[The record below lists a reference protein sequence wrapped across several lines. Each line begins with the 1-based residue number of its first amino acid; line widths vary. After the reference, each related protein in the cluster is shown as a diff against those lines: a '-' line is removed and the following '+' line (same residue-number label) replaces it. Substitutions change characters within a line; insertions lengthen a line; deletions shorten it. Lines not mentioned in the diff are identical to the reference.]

1 MRLRPT
7 LACVALLLALS
18 AAGASVASPQLTPQA
33 VAVPAGGNLQQAI
46 DAARPG
52 DTITLDPGA
61 TYVGNFVLP
70 VKQGNQFITIRT
82 SATSGQ
88 PAAGERVSPDHA
100 PLLAKIR
107 SPNGSAALRTA
118 AGAHH
123 WRLELLEFQ
132 ANNRGTNDIILLGDG
147 STAQTELQQ
156 VPFELVV
163 DRCFIHGDPEAGQKR
178 GIALNSASTSIVNSH
193 LSDMKV
199 VGQDSQ
205 AIGGWNGPGP
215 FLIENNFLEAAG
227 ENFLLGGADPAI
239 PNLIPSDVT
248 FRKNLLSKPIEWRK
262 QRWQVKNLF
271 ELKNARRVL
280 IEGNVFEYN
289 WHAAQTGFAIV
300 LTPRNSG
307 GRSPWAVV
315 EDVTFRLNVVRH
327 VAAVFNLLGTDNTAP
342 SGQLRRVTIANN
354 LFADV
359 DHRAFGG
366 NGAFLQVGDGPSDV
380 RVEHNTIIHSG
391 NVISAYGGTR
401 DRPVPIVGLTYR
413 DNLSRHNQ
421 YGVIGASRAFG
432 NDTLNVFFPGALFT
446 SNVLAG
452 GNGSR
457 YPGGNFFPGMS
468 EFESQ
473 FADFNGGDYRLAT
486 SSRYRR
492 GASDGTDL
500 GANLDS
506 LEKVAGVEAL
516 RERRERQP
524 RPPRIPKG
532 PGGSGGSGGQ

>member
-1 MRLRPT
+1 MRLRST
-7 LACVALLLALS
+7 LACLAFVLAL
-18 AAGASVASPQLTPQA
+18 AAARVSVATVQLGPQSI
-33 VAVPAGGNLQQAI
+33 AVPAGASLQQAI

-52 DTITLDPGA
+52 ETITLDPGA

-70 VKQGNQFITIRT
+70 AKQGNQFITIRT
-82 SATSGQ
+82 SAVSGQ
-88 PAAGERVSPDHA
+88 PAAAERVTPDHA
-100 PLLAKIR
+100 RLLAKIR
-107 SPNGSAALRTA
+107 SPNGSAAMRTA
-118 AGAHH
+118 PGAHH

-132 ANNRGTNDIILLGDG
+132 ANDRGTNDIILLGDG
-147 STAQTELQQ
+147 STAQTDLQQ

-163 DRCFIHGDPEAGQKR
+163 DRCFIHGDPDLGQKR
-178 GIALNSASTSIVNSH
+178 GIALNSAATTIINSYIA
-193 LSDMKV
+193 DMKV

-215 FLIENNFLEAAG
+215 YLIENNFLEAAG
-227 ENFLLGGADPAI
+227 ENFLLGGSDPAI

-248 FRKNLLSKPIEWRK
+248 FRRNYLSKPVEWRK

-280 IEGNVFEYN
+280 VEGNVFENN

-307 GRSPWAVV
+307 GRAPWSAV
-315 EDVTFRLNVVRH
+315 EDITFRLNVVRH
-327 VAAVFNLLGTDNTAP
+327 VAAVFNMLGTDNTDP
-342 SGQLRRVTIANN
+342 SGRLRRVTITNN

-359 DHRAFGG
+359 DNRTWGG
-366 NGAFLQVGDGPSDV
+366 NGAFLQIGDGPADI
-380 RVEHNTIIHSG
+380 RVEHNTIIHTG
-391 NVISAYGGTR
+391 NVISAYGGPKE
-401 DRPVPIVGLTYR
+401 RPTQVVGLTYR
-413 DNLSRHNQ
+413 DNLSRHNL
-421 YGVIGASRAFG
+421 YGVIGQSRAYG

-446 SNVLAG
+446 NNVLAG

-473 FADFNGGDYRLAT
+473 FVDFNGGDFRLAA

-492 GASDGTDL
+492 SATDGTDL
-500 GANLDS
+500 GANLEN
-506 LEKVAGVEAL
+506 LEKIAGADAV
-516 RERRERQP
+516 REPRDKAP
-524 RPPRIPKG
+524 RPPRIPKA
-532 PGGSGGSGGQ
+532 PGGSG

>member
-1 MRLRPT
+1 M
-7 LACVALLLALS
+7 VFLLALS
-18 AAGASVASPQLTPQA
+18 AGSSVATLQISSQSI
-33 VAVPAGGNLQQAI
+33 AVPAGANLQQAI

-52 DTITLDPGA
+52 ETITLDPGA

-70 VKQGNQFITIRT
+70 VKQGRETITIRT
-82 SATSGQ
+82 TAVSGQ
-88 PAAGERVSPDHA
+88 PAPGERVTSDHA
-100 PLLAKIR
+100 HLLAKIR
-107 SPNGSAALRTA
+107 SPNGSAAMRTA
-118 AGAHH
+118 AGAHN

-132 ANNRGTNDIILLGDG
+132 ANVRGTNDIILLGDG
-147 STAQTELQQ
+147 STAQTDLQQ
-156 VPFELVV
+156 VPFDLVI
-163 DRCFIHGDPEAGQKR
+163 DRCFIHGDPDVGQKR
-178 GIALNSASTSIVNSH
+178 GVALNSASTSIINSFI
-193 LSDMKV
+193 SDMKV

-239 PNLIPSDVT
+239 PNLVPSDVT
-248 FRKNLLSKPIEWRK
+248 FRRNLLSKPVEWRK

-280 IEGNVFEYN
+280 VEGNVFENN

-307 GRSPWAVV
+307 GRAPWSTI
-315 EDVTFRLNVVRH
+315 EDVTFRNNVVRH
-327 VAAVFNLLGTDNTAP
+327 VAAVFNMLGTDNTDS
-342 SGQLRRVTIANN
+342 SGPLRRVTITNN

-359 DHRAFGG
+359 DHRTWGG
-366 NGAFLQVGDGPSDV
+366 NGVFLQFGDGPADI

-391 NVISAYGGTR
+391 NVISAYGGTK
-401 DRPVPIVGLTYR
+401 DRPTPIVGLTYR

-432 NDTLNVFFPGALFT
+432 TDTLNVFFPGALFT
-446 SNVLAG
+446 NNVLAG
-452 GNGSR
+452 GNGNR
-457 YPGGNFFPGMS
+457 YPGGNFFPAMPD
-468 EFESQ
+468 FENQ
-473 FADFNGGDYRLAT
+473 FVDFNGGDFRLAV
-486 SSRYRR
+486 SSRFRR
-492 GASDGTDL
+492 GATDGADL
-500 GANLDS
+500 GANLDN
-506 LEKVAGVEAL
+506 LEKIAGSDAL
-516 RERRERQP
+516 RERRDKPP